1 LDNAVAIRP
10 TRRKGIWKHHGQKI
24 VLLWHTQQLCMLL
37 ASALD
42 GTQDILDA
50 DIDATTPCWRYIQ
63 RADAHA
69 RGFSTTMK

>member
-1 LDNAVAIRP
+1 
-10 TRRKGIWKHHGQKI
+10 
-24 VLLWHTQQLCMLL
+24 MLL

-42 GTQDILDA
+42 GTQDVLDA
-50 DIDATTPCWRYIQ
+50 DIDATSSSWRYIQ